1 MPPKPNKKA
10 QIIILID
17 IFFRWIVDT
26 RLIPFVSSII
36 PDKIGSANEESIP
49 KKESAGVIKL
59 DNKSKI
65 CSSFNIEIT
74 TEKITTNE
82 PIISIVDIAFDELL
96 FLVLH
101 ILILLS
107 ICF

>member
-36 PDKIGSANEESIP
+36 PDKIGIANEESIP

-74 TEKITTNE
+74 TEK
-82 PIISIVDIAFDELL
+82 
-96 FLVLH
+96 
-101 ILILLS
+101 
-107 ICF
+107 